1 MSLVNTINLSFD
13 MTKVL
18 TEMEVHGIKINVDTL
33 HQLRDEYQIEML
45 ILNKKLDTMVKEAMG
60 DTPIN
65 LDSGEDRSMVMYSC
79 KVKDKNIW
87 KNAFNLGTEVRRG
100 GAKRPK
106 RRPNLR
112 KSEFNHM
119 VARMTDVIYKTKV
132 RQCNNCRGSGTIKK
146 YTVKGELYK
155 IAPKCPK
162 CIGKGVVYI
171 STGEVAGFKLVP
183 TNIMECT
190 VNGFKTDM
198 DTATKH
204 ITETNATAK
213 EFLQSYTRYSAIR
226 TYLRT
231 FIEGIERGLDVDN
244 FIHPQ
249 FMQCVTATGRLSS
262 RNPNFQNMPR
272 GSTFPVRKA
281 IVSRFNNGFILEG
294 DYRQLEFRV
303 AGFLSKDKQLYR
315 DVENNVDVHQYT
327 ADTMGVERQDAKA
340 HTFKPLYGGMS
351 GTEDEKRYYK
361 AFLEKYKDIA
371 KWHESLQSNAIQYK
385 KVQTPSGREYAFPY
399 AQRQSWGGSSY
410 STQIKNYPVQGF
422 ATADIVPIAC
432 INAYRMMQDANVK
445 SLLINTVHDSI
456 VVDVHP
462 DEIETMTKLLNK
474 ATKNVIDSLYDFYK
488 VEFNVPLDTEIKV
501 GHNWLDMQEIITK
514 TERIVL

>member
-146 YTVKGELYK
+146 YTVKGDLYK
-155 IAPKCPK
+155 IAPKCPS
-162 CIGKGVVYI
+162 CNGKGVVYLP
-171 STGEVAGFKLVP
+171 TGEVAGFKLVP

-340 HTFKPLYGGMS
+340 HTFKPLYGGVL
-351 GTEDEKRYYK
+351 GTPKEMRYYE
-361 AFLEKYKDIA
+361 AFKHKYWQVTN
-371 KWHESLQSNAIQYK
+371 WHDKLQKEAVDTK
-385 KVQTPSGREYAFPY
+385 KIKLPSGREYSFPY
-399 AQRQSWGGSSY
+399 ARYTQYGNVTN
-410 STQIKNYPVQGF
+410 STAIKNYPVQGF
-422 ATADIVPIAC
+422 ATADLLPLALVNLYAIMKKK
-432 INAYRMMQDANVK
+432 NMK
-445 SLLINTVHDSI
+445 SVICNTVHDSI
-456 VVDVHP
+456 ILDVHP
-462 DEIETMTKLLNK
+462 EEKIQCIDYLRNAMMSIKDECKSRYDVDYDMPVDIELK
-474 ATKNVIDSLYDFYK
+474 IGD
-488 VEFNVPLDTEIKV
+488 
-501 GHNWLDMQEIITK
+501 NWLETKEI
-514 TERIVL
+514 

>member
-146 YTVKGELYK
+146 YTVKGDLYK
-155 IAPKCPK
+155 IAPKCPS
-162 CIGKGVVYI
+162 CNGKGVVYLP
-171 STGEVAGFKLVP
+171 TGEVAGFKLVP

-303 AGFLSKDKQLYR
+303 AGFLAKDKQLYR

-340 HTFKPLYGGMS
+340 HTFKPLYGGVL
-351 GTEDEKRYYK
+351 GTPKEMRYYE
-361 AFLEKYKDIA
+361 AFKHKYWQVTN
-371 KWHESLQSNAIQYK
+371 WHDKLQKEAVDTK
-385 KVQTPSGREYAFPY
+385 KIKLPSGREYSFPY
-399 AQRQSWGGSSY
+399 ARYTQYGNVTN
-410 STQIKNYPVQGF
+410 STAIKNYPVQGF
-422 ATADIVPIAC
+422 ATADLLPLALVNLYAIMKKK
-432 INAYRMMQDANVK
+432 NMK
-445 SLLINTVHDSI
+445 SVICNTVHDSI
-456 VVDVHP
+456 ILDVHP
-462 DEIETMTKLLNK
+462 EEKIQCIDYLRNAMMSIKDECKSRYDVDYDMPVDIELK
-474 ATKNVIDSLYDFYK
+474 IGD
-488 VEFNVPLDTEIKV
+488 
-501 GHNWLDMQEIITK
+501 NWLETKEI
-514 TERIVL
+514 

>member
-1 MSLVNTINLSFD
+1 MSLTETLKLSFD

-18 TEMEVHGIKINVDTL
+18 TDMEVHGIKINVDTL
-33 HQLRDEYQIEML
+33 HKLRDEYQTEMI

-65 LDSGEDRSMVMYSC
+65 LDSGEDRSVVMYSC

-87 KNAFNLGTEVRRG
+87 KNSFNLGTEVRRG

-106 RRPNLR
+106 RRPNLSKR
-112 KSEFNHM
+112 DFNRM
-119 VARMTDVIYKTKV
+119 VAQMTDVVYKTKV
-132 RQCNNCRGSGTIKK
+132 QQCDNCYGKGTIKK
-146 YTVKGELYK
+146 YTVKGDLYK

-162 CIGKGVVYI
+162 CSGKGVLYI
-171 STGEVAGFKLVP
+171 PTNEVAGFKLVP
-183 TNIMECT
+183 TNIMDCT

-198 DTATKH
+198 DTAIKH

-213 EFLQSYTRYSAIR
+213 DFLQSYTRYSAIR

-231 FIEGIERGLDVDN
+231 FIEGIERGLDVNN

-272 GSTFPVRKA
+272 GATFPVRKA
-281 IVSRFNNGFILEG
+281 IVSRFKNGFILEG

-327 ADTMGVERQDAKA
+327 ADTMGVERQEAKA
-340 HTFKPLYGGMS
+340 HTFKPLYGGVL
-351 GTEDEKRYYK
+351 GTPKEMRYYE
-361 AFLEKYKDIA
+361 AFKHKYWQVTN
-371 KWHESLQSNAIQYK
+371 WHDKLQREAVETK
-385 KVQTPSGREYAFPY
+385 KIKLPSGREYSFPY
-399 AQRQSWGGSSY
+399 ARYTQYGNVTN
-410 STQIKNYPVQGF
+410 STAIKNYPVQGF
-422 ATADIVPIAC
+422 ATADLLPLALVNLYAIMKKR
-432 INAYRMMQDANVK
+432 NMK
-445 SLLINTVHDSI
+445 SVICNTVHDSI
-456 VVDVHP
+456 ILDVYP
-462 DEIETMTKLLNK
+462 EERVECIDVLRIAMLSIKDECNSRYNINYDMPIGIELK
-474 ATKNVIDSLYDFYK
+474 IGD
-488 VEFNVPLDTEIKV
+488 
-501 GHNWLDMQEIITK
+501 NWLETKEI
-514 TERIVL
+514 

>member
-146 YTVKGELYK
+146 YTVKGDLYK
-155 IAPKCPK
+155 IAPKCPS
-162 CIGKGVVYI
+162 CNGKGVVYLP
-171 STGEVAGFKLVP
+171 TGEVAGFKLVP
-183 TNIMECT
+183 TNIIECT

-303 AGFLSKDKQLYR
+303 AGFLAKDKQLYR

-340 HTFKPLYGGMS
+340 HTFKPLYGGVL
-351 GTEDEKRYYK
+351 GTPKEMRYYE
-361 AFLEKYKDIA
+361 AFKHKYWQVTN
-371 KWHESLQSNAIQYK
+371 WHDKLQKEAVDTK
-385 KVQTPSGREYAFPY
+385 KIKLPSGREYSFPY
-399 AQRQSWGGSSY
+399 ARYTQYGNVTN
-410 STQIKNYPVQGF
+410 STAIKNYPVQGF
-422 ATADIVPIAC
+422 ATADLLPLALVNLYAIMKKK
-432 INAYRMMQDANVK
+432 NMK
-445 SLLINTVHDSI
+445 SVICNTVHDSI
-456 VVDVHP
+456 ILDVHP
-462 DEIETMTKLLNK
+462 EEKIQCIDYLRSAMMSIKDECKSRYDVDYDMPVDIELK
-474 ATKNVIDSLYDFYK
+474 IGD
-488 VEFNVPLDTEIKV
+488 
-501 GHNWLDMQEIITK
+501 NWLETKEI
-514 TERIVL
+514 

>member
-79 KVKDKNIW
+79 KVRDKNIW
-87 KNAFNLGTEVRRG
+87 KNSFNLGMETRRG

-106 RRPNLR
+106 RRPNLTKR
-112 KSEFNHM
+112 DFNRM
-119 VARMTDVIYKTKV
+119 VADMTDVVYKTKV
-132 RQCNNCRGSGTIKK
+132 RQCSNCRGSGTIKK
-146 YTVKGELYK
+146 YTVKGDLYK
-155 IAPKCPK
+155 IAPKCPT
-162 CIGKGVVYI
+162 CNGKGVVYL

-204 ITETNATAK
+204 ITEGDLKAK
-213 EFLQSYTRYSAIR
+213 DFLQSYTRYSAIR

-231 FIEGIERGLDVDN
+231 FIEGIEKGLDVNN

-303 AGFLSKDKQLYR
+303 AGFLAKDKQLYR

-340 HTFKPLYGGMS
+340 HTFKPLYGGVL
-351 GTEDEKRYYK
+351 GTPKEMRYYE
-361 AFLEKYKDIA
+361 AFKHKYWQVTN
-371 KWHESLQSNAIQYK
+371 WHDKLQKEAVDTK
-385 KVQTPSGREYAFPY
+385 KIKLPSGREYSFPY
-399 AQRQSWGGSSY
+399 ARYTQYGNVTN
-410 STQIKNYPVQGF
+410 STAIKNYPVQGF
-422 ATADIVPIAC
+422 ATADLLPLALVNLYDIMKKK
-432 INAYRMMQDANVK
+432 NMK
-445 SLLINTVHDSI
+445 SVICNTVHDSI
-456 VVDVHP
+456 ILDVHP
-462 DEIETMTKLLNK
+462 EEKIECIDCLRNAMMSIKDECKSRYNVDYDMPVDIELK
-474 ATKNVIDSLYDFYK
+474 IGD
-488 VEFNVPLDTEIKV
+488 
-501 GHNWLDMQEIITK
+501 NWLETKEI
-514 TERIVL
+514 